1 MSLYAQ
7 AVRFAIANTE
17 TIVQKAH
24 DFMVVANQTTGND
37 PETTAYYVS
46 LELKDSHF
54 EVTVRT
60 GPAHEFVYS
69 YGIINIDYT
78 TQTAIEDDP
87 DYALQLQDAL
97 ERALETVETTDKAA
111 DAIPTQTLKG

>member
-1 MSLYAQ
+1 MSLYTQ

-24 DFMVVANQTTGND
+24 DLMAFANQASGDD

-46 LELKDSHF
+46 LELKNNHF
-54 EVTVRT
+54 ETVVRMT
-60 GPAHEFVYS
+60 QARAFVYD
-69 YGIINIDYT
+69 YNTINIDYA

-97 ERALETVETTDKAA
+97 ERALETIETCDKAA
-111 DAIPTQTLKG
+111 DAMTQTLKG